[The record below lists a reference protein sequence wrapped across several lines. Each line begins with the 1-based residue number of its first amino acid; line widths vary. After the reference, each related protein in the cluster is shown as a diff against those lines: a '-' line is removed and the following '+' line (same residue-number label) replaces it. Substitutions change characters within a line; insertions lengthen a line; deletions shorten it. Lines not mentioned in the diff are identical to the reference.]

1 MPEQEA
7 EDGLSDTSKVLLGV
21 MAVMAVILV
30 ALMTALYFKEKK
42 MYGSRK

>member
-1 MPEQEA
+1 
-7 EDGLSDTSKVLLGV
+7 V
-21 MAVMAVILV
+21 MAVTLV

>member
-1 MPEQEA
+1 M
-7 EDGLSDTSKVLLGV
+7 SKILLGL
-21 MAVMAVILV
+21 MAVMVVTLV